1 MLTAKIQQTFN
12 RAYRYFVVQKDP
24 VFIKQ
29 KYGIPDRLD
38 WTVEITPDG
47 WFVAEC
53 KDLSGI
59 FTQAQSKKELLDMVN
74 DAVLTY
80 FGVPKRESDFIFNEF
95 RMANNEVI
103 RYEAQ
108 LQTQPT

>member
-1 MLTAKIQQTFN
+1 MQEIRQIFN
-12 RAYRYFVVQKDP
+12 KVYRYFVAQKNPTD
-24 VFIKQ
+24 IKK
-29 KYGIPDRLD
+29 KYGIPDKLD
-38 WTVEITPDG
+38 WTIEITPDG
-47 WFVAEC
+47 WFIAEC
-53 KDLSGI
+53 KELPGI

-80 FGVPKRESDFIFNEF
+80 FSVPKRESDFIYNEF